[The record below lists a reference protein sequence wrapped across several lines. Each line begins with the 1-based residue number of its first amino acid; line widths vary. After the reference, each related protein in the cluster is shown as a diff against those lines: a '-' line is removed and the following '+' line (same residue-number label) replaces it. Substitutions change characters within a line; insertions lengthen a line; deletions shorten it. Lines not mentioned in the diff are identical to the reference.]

1 MAVGHWGHRHTSRWN
16 HVKLVKMQCVGLT
29 SDYFSAVEQ
38 GLGDTVP

>member
-1 MAVGHWGHRHTSRWN
+1 MAVGHWVHRHTSRWN

-38 GLGDTVP
+38 GLGDTIP